1 MSFPSNKN
9 RSINKYFVGRPNFST
24 KECEAL
30 VDTVGLHYD
39 ALFGRFSST
48 LTNNRKNEL
57 WDDVTEKVNAV
68 SSVNIPRSVAEV
80 KKKYQVL
87 KSSVKKIETNNSNEM
102 KKTGGGSAILQPQNT
117 VGEKI
122 LALVPRVESS
132 GIEGGIDIS
141 KMSTVD
147 TAPLNL
153 ISVTGLIPIGDT
165 GSRTNKPADA
175 SEENAPHFFKK
186 QTKRPLETTLFALQ
200 AKQVKLLETQTMQLA
215 QIVDLLAER
224 NSIEKEKLQI
234 MKNN

>member
-1 MSFPSNKN
+1 M
-9 RSINKYFVGRPNFST
+9 
-24 KECEAL
+24 E
-30 VDTVGLHYD
+30 
-39 ALFGRFSST
+39 ST
-48 LTNNRKNEL
+48 L
-57 WDDVTEKVNAV
+57 VKVSTLNSIPV
-68 SSVNIPRSVAEV
+68 SQAQFLNSFL
-80 KKKYQVL
+80 KY
-87 KSSVKKIETNNSNEM
+87 
-102 KKTGGGSAILQPQNT
+102 
-117 VGEKI
+117 
-122 LALVPRVESS
+122 LV
-132 GIEGGIDIS
+132 
-141 KMSTVD
+141 STVD